1 MYEFLSTFAHVI
13 SFPFWFFALIFIVG
27 PVTNKL
33 TLEFGRVKRL
43 ATTVERW
50 QFGAIGILCL
60 TIAILLVT
68 R

>member
-13 SFPFWFFALIFIVG
+13 SFPFWFFALILIGG
-27 PVTNKL
+27 PLTNNL

-43 ATTVERW
+43 ATTTERW
-50 QFGAIGILCL
+50 QFGAIGVLCL
-60 TIAILLVT
+60 AIAIFLVT